1 MLSFVIIPALSSFMA
16 RITENPVVTPLVQHQ
31 TLKTGFGLSRLY
43 VKDESAQP
51 NGTWKD
57 RRSQMIIEQTRGQ
70 AVDTLALITSGNA
83 GYSLA
88 RTAQE
93 SGKRVVA
100 IVDQD
105 LPEAIDR
112 HLRRACADV
121 IGVDLSHQI
130 FGSND
135 IIHLAQQGDPDR
147 QVLDVTNGYHQAY
160 ESVIDEL
167 HDQLS
172 GDQPKYIFCPVGS
185 GEAFVGLYHG
195 LKRLG
200 WSTKLVGVSPMQRPS
215 FADKLHAL
223 WTPYQAHFGAMMNE
237 GHRIILLDEGEIRA
251 AYLTMRD
258 VMPSEPSSSAVY
270 GALRKVSI
278 PPKDLVVM
286 INSGCAKIPQST

>member
-1 MLSFVIIPALSSFMA
+1 MA
-16 RITENPVVTPLVQHQ
+16 SITENPVVTPLVQNQ
-31 TLKTGFGLSRLY
+31 TLGVRSGLSNLY

-57 RRSQMIIEQTRGQ
+57 RRSQMIVDQTRDQ
-70 AVDTLALITSGNA
+70 AVDTLALITSGNS

-88 RTAQE
+88 RAAKE
-93 SGKRVVA
+93 SGKKVVA

-105 LPEAIDR
+105 LPEVIDH
-112 HLRRACADV
+112 HLRRACTDV

-135 IIHLAQQGDPDR
+135 IVRFAQQGHSDR

-160 ESVIDEL
+160 EGVINEL
-167 HDQLS
+167 RDQLG

-185 GEAFVGLYHG
+185 GEAFVGLYQG
-195 LKRLG
+195 LKRLR
-200 WSTKLVGVSPMQRPS
+200 WSTKLVGASPIQRPS

-237 GHRIILLDEGEIRA
+237 GHRIILLDEGEIKA
-251 AYLTMRD
+251 AYVAMRD
-258 VMPSEPSSSAVY
+258 VVPSEPSSAAAY
-270 GALRKVSI
+270 GALRKVSVS
-278 PPKDLVVM
+278 PRDLVVM
-286 INSGCAKIPQST
+286 INSGCGKVPQSI

>member
-1 MLSFVIIPALSSFMA
+1 MTRVS
-16 RITENPVVTPLVQHQ
+16 ENPVVTPLVQNQ
-31 TLKTGFGLSRLY
+31 TLGARSGLSRLY
-43 VKDESAQP
+43 IKDESAQP

-57 RRSQMIIEQTRGQ
+57 RRSRMIIEQTRDQ

-88 RTAQE
+88 RTAHG

-100 IVDQD
+100 IADQD
-105 LPEAIDR
+105 LPEVIDH
-112 HLRRACADV
+112 HLRRVCADV

-135 IIHLAQQGDPDR
+135 IIHLAQQGNLHR

-160 ESVIDEL
+160 ESIIDEL
-167 HDQLS
+167 QDQLG
-172 GDQPKYIFCPVGS
+172 GDQPQYIFCPVGS

-200 WSTKLVGVSPMQRPS
+200 WSTKLVGTSPIQRPS

-251 AYLTMRD
+251 AYATMRD
-258 VMPSEPSSSAVY
+258 VVASEPSGTAVY

-278 PPKDLVVM
+278 PPKDLVVV
-286 INSGCAKIPQST
+286 INSGYGKVR